1 MKPWHF
7 ERRVRADLQQ
17 RRWLRLHAVA
27 IATLTLAVAWAS
39 SHGLMLASLDR
50 LWLRYGLSFAVAY
63 LVLMGLLYLWS
74 RWLLSRR
81 EAELDLLQLDGPGG
95 SGGSGTARPDA
106 APFESGGGGD
116 FGGGGASGHFDAA
129 GEAIGEGLGASA
141 GDLSGAAAEVVA
153 AADEAALVLIP
164 LAVVLAAAA
173 ALGALLGFA
182 VFGLF
187 GVEVLL
193 SVAVEIAFASLGGAL
208 AVKAR
213 REGWLGAAL
222 RRTAVP
228 AAIALSTVV
237 AVGAAVDHWM
247 PQARSLPHAVQLLRA

>member
-7 ERRVRADLQQ
+7 ERRVRVDLQQ

-27 IATLTLAVAWAS
+27 IATLTLTVAWAT
-39 SHGLMLASLDR
+39 SHSLMLANLDR

-81 EAELDLLQLDGPGG
+81 QADFDLPQVDGPGG
-95 SGGSGTARPDA
+95 SGGPRPDA

-129 GEAIGEGLGASA
+129 GEAIGDGFGAGA
-141 GDLSGAAAEVVA
+141 GDLAGAAAEVVA

-208 AVKAR
+208 AFKAQ

-228 AAIALSTVV
+228 ATIALSTVV
-237 AVGAAVDHWM
+237 GVGAAVDHWM